1 MINGQGFIEIEFNM
15 GIQRAEE
22 GTAHLFF
29 VRTTNDV
36 TIKHYFFRSQPFF
49 VRALLLCFQMYIII
63 AYKSFFKFR
72 QRHVIQYDLILL
84 KIHLV

>member
-1 MINGQGFIEIEFNM
+1 MVRDSLKLNLIWEM

-36 TIKHYFFRSQPFF
+36 TIKQYFFRSQPFF